1 MFRSERDFTRRA
13 SKIKFEEAY
22 FGDNLITSNN
32 TFLLR
37 YPELFSCDKSLDKSI
52 GVRRV
57 QVNPFSD
64 YVKFWI
70 TYDPPGSA
78 LGGESGRCKVD
89 VLPDNTM
96 IEILGYMLE
105 QLKKEGM
112 NVEIKCGF
120 DEITGELSLCLI
132 DPTALPGT
140 DNRVDF
146 CLMFDDDYDEKCFW
160 SFFNQPAPVVKSGQF
175 VKQIDLHNVWGRHKL
190 YVHSS
195 FSNSHKKY
203 LCLTND
209 FWDTPNKIYKDNVHG
224 VDCNIWFTTDG
235 IHRIF
240 PVTSNI
246 LIELSFVL
254 RTRLEKNI

>member
-32 TFLLR
+32 TFLLK

-64 YVKFWI
+64 YIRFSVLYSHDFEVNI
-70 TYDPPGSA
+70 
-78 LGGESGRCKVD
+78 SGACEIY

-96 IEILGYMLE
+96 KEILTEMKK
-105 QLKKEGM
+105 QLDTDVYLF
-112 NVEIKCGF
+112 NYIY
-120 DEITGELSLCLI
+120 DEITGEISFNA
-132 DPTALPGT
+132 TKRA
-140 DNRVDF
+140 NSERVDF
-146 CLMFDDDYDEKCFW
+146 GFSFVDENDEKCFW
-160 SFFNQPAPVVKSGQF
+160 SFFNQPAPVVNNLQF

-240 PVTSNI
+240 PVTGNI

-254 RTRLEKNI
+254 RTNLEKNI